1 MLGLV
6 LSAPGILRSFQY
18 VSYGESAP
26 AGVVSLSCDGK
37 VPGTDLDLTHWTSND
52 TPDALYADTST
63 EIALKLARA
72 RLNSGEYAEYD
83 DAMVVNNHYD
93 TDGVLSVFA
102 CTNPEEA
109 LAHYEL
115 MTAGA
120 EAGDFGEWS
129 SDLGVQLDYALSA
142 LCTDDEDEGYAAAL
156 ARVPA
161 LLEDFESDSA
171 GAAHAALW
179 RDDWEWL
186 VAAWDAFE
194 SGSAPQT
201 LSEGVGR
208 IMLVEQPKGSSAIDC
223 TVLHRA
229 LRERGVCGHACSG
242 KACSRVLKATHD
254 AEVPLAVRVREA
266 GPRLG
271 AEARRA
277 RDRPARR
284 SGQDRRRAQCAA
296 GWQGGRG
303 RGGVCSDGRRDRRVA
318 GGRRER
324 PERPEDRM
332 DEHVGG
338 GPTAG
343 SDAGARRGGRGRS
356 RGGERLT
363 PSI

>member
-254 AEVPLAVRVREA
+254 AEAGLWRYVYEKPGHGWVQKLVERETVPLA
-266 GPRLG
+266 
-271 AEARRA
+271 
-277 RDRPARR
+277 DPAKI
-284 SGQDRRRAQCAA
+284 AA
-296 GWQGGRG
+296 ALSALLGGRG
-303 RGGVCSDGRRDRRVA
+303 GEDEAASAPMAAATAVWQA
-318 GGRRER
+318 GGASGLSGQKIGWTSTWVEAPPQEVMRALVEV
-324 PERPEDRM
+324 
-332 DEHVGG
+332 DE
-338 GPTAG
+338 
-343 SDAGARRGGRGRS
+343 GARAAAS
-356 RGGERLT
+356 D
-363 PSI
+363 